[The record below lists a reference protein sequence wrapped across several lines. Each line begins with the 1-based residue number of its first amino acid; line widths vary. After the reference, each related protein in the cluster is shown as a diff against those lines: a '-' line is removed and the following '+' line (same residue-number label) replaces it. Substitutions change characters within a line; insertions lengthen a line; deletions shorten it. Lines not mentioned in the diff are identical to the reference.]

1 MASTARFEIA
11 IADQQAAE
19 EAQDYDLHVFELPG
33 HPDGTESY
41 ACVRPAPDAWLG
53 LSRSVF
59 VAKQDDTQMGVSGMK
74 FLNECFQ
81 KRDLHAAL
89 VQALEDGLR
98 SDADPAARAL
108 AKKLQPEADSDEE
121 LSAYG
126 LKLAKS
132 NDRINDRL
140 MDRADPFG
148 KATLI
153 QIFIDMEERWSA
165 NPTGSAPASRSGRR
179 KTGRSSTAKRSTA
192 ASTSRR
198 SSAKAGRA
206 GSA

>member
-1 MASTARFEIA
+1 MVSTARFEIA
-11 IADQQAAE
+11 IADQQAVE
-19 EAQDYDLHVFELPG
+19 DPQDYDLHIFELPG
-33 HPDGTESY
+33 HPDGMESY

-59 VAKQDDTQMGVSGMK
+59 VAKKDDTQMGVSGMK

-81 KRDLHAAL
+81 ERDLRAALIQALESSDNAAL
-89 VQALEDGLR
+89 V
-98 SDADPAARAL
+98 
-108 AKKLQPEADSDEE
+108 KKLQPEKDSDEE

-126 LKLAKS
+126 LELAKS

-140 MDRADPFG
+140 FDRQDPFG

-165 NPTGSAPASRSGRR
+165 NPTGSAPVSRSGRR
-179 KTGRSSTAKRSTA
+179 KTGASSTGRRSTK

-198 SSAKAGRA
+198 SSSAAARG